1 VICNRVR
8 GNPRTE
14 EVPELADQPTCGQ
27 GLAGR
32 STLPTKLGELSASL
46 ADNLE
51 VHTSA
56 LDLSDENAK
65 QEHAVY
71 LRLIETHRAIAAQ
84 LEALGEEM
92 AGYRNLPMGKHDP
105 DAMSSP
111 EVAAAFDRYV
121 NVERE
126 LLAQLQER
134 VEEDQHILADMRAS
148 GEA

>member
-1 VICNRVR
+1 
-8 GNPRTE
+8 
-14 EVPELADQPTCGQ
+14 VPELADQPTCGQ
-27 GLAGR
+27 GLAER
-32 STLPTKLGELSASL
+32 STLPANLGKLAASL

-71 LRLIETHRAIAAQ
+71 LRLVQQHRAIAAQ
-84 LEALGEEM
+84 LETLGEEM
-92 AGYRNLPMGKHDP
+92 AGYRDLPMGTHDP
-105 DAMSSP
+105 EAMSAP

-126 LLAQLQER
+126 LLALLQER

>member
-1 VICNRVR
+1 
-8 GNPRTE
+8 
-14 EVPELADQPTCGQ
+14 VPELADQPTCGQ